1 MSHDAVE
8 FVRCLQNLLASERS
22 YVVVTL
28 IAIRGSAPQIVG
40 AKAVVTMDG
49 LEAGTVGGGKIE
61 NAAIQHAQSLLTQNE
76 IQHDFVVWNL
86 QTDIGMTCGGEVKL
100 FFEMEKRNA
109 WPIAVYGAGHVAQSL
124 VRLLLQLNCFVTC
137 IDSRSDWI
145 AKLPDDP
152 KLKKICAES
161 PAETVASQPANTFFV
176 LMSRGHATD
185 LPVLAE
191 LLRTRVAPYVGVIGS
206 AQKASVLKRELKS
219 AGFAQE
225 LIDSFYCPIG
235 LSLGNNTPAEI
246 AISVA
251 GQLIM
256 KRDEHLLPNK

>member
-8 FVRCLQNLLASERS
+8 FVRCLQNLLDAGRP

-40 AKAVVTMDG
+40 AKAIVTADG

-61 NAAIQHAQSLLTQNE
+61 NAVIKHAQLMLQQNE
-76 IQHDFVVWNL
+76 MRTEFVVWNL

-100 FFEMEKRNA
+100 FFEMEKRNV

-124 VRLLLQLNCFVTC
+124 IRLLIQLNCFVTC
-137 IDSRSDWI
+137 IDPRSDWI
-145 AKLPDDP
+145 DKLPDHP
-152 KLKKICAES
+152 KLKKVCVIN
-161 PAETVASQPANTFFV
+161 PAETVAAQPSNTFFV

-191 LLRTRVAPYVGVIGS
+191 ILQSRVAAYVGVIGS
-206 AQKASVLKRELKS
+206 EQKASVLRRELKS
-219 AGFAQE
+219 SGFSAE
-225 LIDSFYCPIG
+225 KITSFFCPIG
-235 LSLGNNTPAEI
+235 LPIGNNTPMEI

-256 KRDEHLLPNK
+256 KRDEI